1 MTANTRPNSFYS
13 YSCICEKKFL
23 LVCCLLISTF
33 TSSTHAAVSFAF
45 ILKER
50 VYWQTGNQRAS
61 NVFELNVAA
70 GIAGDSQVTGGSVS
84 YPGDSVDL
92 SGEDG
97 SYSFEPGDYFSLE
110 ELNAVFPNGDVS
122 LSITE
127 NGDTQ
132 TYGPFSLTGD
142 AYPEVPFVTNSEALQ
157 SADFSQDFSVT
168 WDAFDDAEEL
178 DEVLFMIEDN
188 LEDGNP
194 VFELLPGS
202 TTSFLI
208 PGGTLSNDGDYSIQV
223 SFIKK
228 TATPP
233 PSVDLKVGYSSQTR
247 VSTVSTSEDPYAN
260 WERSYNFHGE
270 DSSEGGDP
278 DRDGLI
284 NLLEMIFGTNPT
296 LPGDLPS
303 VNPVIVTENGT
314 DYPGVEILQI
324 SNLEGVESHVEAA
337 SDPHFFNLLTQV
349 QVGAP
354 EALGDGREKRV
365 FRSETPLS
373 GTTRVLFRLSV
384 DAFSFE

>member
-1 MTANTRPNSFYS
+1 MSLNTRPHLSFAYPF
-13 YSCICEKKFL
+13 IRGKKFL
-23 LVCCLLISTF
+23 LVCCLLISTV

-45 ILKER
+45 IIKEK
-50 VYWQTGNQRAS
+50 VHWQTGDQRAS
-61 NVFELNVAA
+61 NVFEWNVSA

-84 YPGDSVDL
+84 YPGGSVDL

-97 SYSFEPGDYFSLE
+97 FYSFEPGDYFSLE
-110 ELNAVFPNGDVS
+110 ELNAVFPSGDVS
-122 LSITE
+122 LTIAE
-127 NGDTQ
+127 NGESEV
-132 TYGPFSLTGD
+132 YGPFSFTGD
-142 AYPEVPFVTNSEALQ
+142 DYPEVPLVTNSEALQ
-157 SADFSQDFSVT
+157 SADFSQDFLVI

-178 DEVLFMIEDN
+178 DEVLFVIEDN
-188 LEDGNP
+188 LGDGSP
-194 VFELLPGS
+194 VFEFLQGT

-228 TATPP
+228 TAAPP
-233 PSVDLKVGYSSQTR
+233 PSVDIKVGYISQTR
-247 VSTVSTSEDPYAN
+247 VSTVSPSEDPYAN
-260 WERSYNFHGE
+260 WERSYNFQGK

-303 VNPVIVTENGT
+303 VNPVIVTDNGT
-314 DYPGVEILQI
+314 DYPGVEIFQI

-349 QVGAP
+349 QVGSA

-365 FRSETPLS
+365 FRSEIPLN
-373 GTTRVLFRLSV
+373 GTTRVLFRFAV
-384 DAFSFE
+384 DVFSSE